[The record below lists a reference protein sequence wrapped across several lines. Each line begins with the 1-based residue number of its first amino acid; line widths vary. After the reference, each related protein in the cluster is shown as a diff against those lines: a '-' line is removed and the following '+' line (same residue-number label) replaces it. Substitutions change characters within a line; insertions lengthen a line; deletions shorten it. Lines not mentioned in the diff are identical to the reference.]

1 MAVKEISG
9 TKTTKISYFNREVY
23 VILWSYST
31 ENDHLKNFMK
41 NKEKSTEKHSL
52 DDIKAQWDYTSY
64 KDRIESF
71 IKNKEKDED
80 LDLLDYFINSKSK
93 IARDRVNNKS
103 YLNELLE
110 LDEKISMVD
119 WDKFEK
125 TNLFSRAALTRY
137 NELKSLNIKEENI
150 LIKRIDSSYH
160 LEFYWN
166 TFLKK
171 FKSIKLLEIFSHADD
186 KNGYPDMNGW
196 LSQIINS
203 WPDLFP
209 NYKKKSTQ
217 WFWDEE
223 YGLFNTADTFFIGNN
238 KLNFSKNA
246 IIGFYGCKT
255 SFGAKK
261 YSKKFKEIITFGQGF
276 GSVFSQKK
284 NKQMDITDGYTGP
297 VYLQDCA
304 SIFNGSPNW
313 DYPGEIFIDGDK
325 ISYKKS
331 LKDTGLYPK

>member
-1 MAVKEISG
+1 
-9 TKTTKISYFNREVY
+9 
-23 VILWSYST
+23 
-31 ENDHLKNFMK
+31 MK
-41 NKEKSTEKHSL
+41 NKEKSTEKYSL
-52 DDIKAQWDYTSY
+52 DNIKAQWNYTSY
-64 KDRIESF
+64 KERIESF
-71 IKNKEKDED
+71 MKNKEKDED

-93 IARDRVNNKS
+93 ITRDKVNNKS

-119 WDKFEK
+119 WNKFEK

-196 LSQIINS
+196 LSQITKS
-203 WPDLFP
+203 WPSLLGTKYP
-209 NYKKKSTQ
+209 RASTQ

-223 YGLFNTADTFFIGNN
+223 YDWFSNN

-255 SFGAKK
+255 SKGAKK

-276 GSVFSQKK
+276 GAVFSQKK
-284 NKQMDITDGYTGP
+284 NLQIDITNNYTGP

-304 SIFNGSPNW
+304 SKLNYSPNL
-313 DYPGEIFIDGDK
+313 DYPGKTFINGNE